1 MNKLS
6 IIVPCYNEE
15 EVAALFYQETL
26 KCVAAI
32 PDLDYEFIF
41 IDDGSKDH
49 TLDILRLLCYRDN
62 HCHYFSFSRNFGK
75 EAAMYA
81 GLEQSSGDYCVIM
94 DADLQHP
101 PALLAPM
108 YQALSQEGYDCC
120 AGKRMGREGDGAI
133 RGLLSRGFYKVIQ
146 KMTHMDM
153 SDGAGDFRMMNRT
166 MVDAILQMKEYNR
179 YTKGIFSFVGFETKW
194 LEFQNV
200 ERAAGTSKWNLKS
213 LFSYAFDGILS
224 FSTAP
229 LKLPGLLGMVLFL
242 ISCCMGILALVQ
254 QTMFHHS
261 MGSLY
266 GISLLVIFLSS
277 LQMMMIFI
285 LGEYLSR
292 DYLENKKRPLYLVR
306 ERDRQKGPLA
316 QTHEAYDRKE
326 NPKGAPKPKG
336 KARRGRPVPQ
346 S

>member
-15 EVAALFYQETL
+15 EVLPAFYEETL
-26 KCVAAI
+26 KLI
-32 PDLDYEFIF
+32 SSISGTSYEFIF

-49 TLDILRLLCYRDN
+49 TLDILRLLSYQD
-62 HCHYFSFSRNFGK
+62 HCCRYISFSRNFGK

-81 GLEQSSGDYCVIM
+81 GLSQASGDYCVIM

-108 YQALSQEGYDCC
+108 YHALAKEGFDCC
-120 AGKRMGREGDGAI
+120 AGKRVGREGDGI
-133 RGLLSRGFYKVIQ
+133 LRSFLSRSFYHVIQ
-146 KMTHMDM
+146 KLTHMNM
-153 SDGAGDFRMMNRT
+153 SDGAGDFRMMNRK

-200 ERAAGTSKWNLKS
+200 ERAAGKSKWNLGS

-229 LKLPGLLGMVLFL
+229 LKLPGILGMLLMLLSAGMGMFALFRQ
-242 ISCCMGILALVQ
+242 IF
-254 QTMFHHS
+254 FHQGMAS
-261 MGSLY
+261 WF
-266 GISLLVIFLSS
+266 IITAIVTFLSS
-277 LQMMMIFI
+277 LQLLMVFI
-285 LGEYLSR
+285 LGEYLSK
-292 DYLENKKRPLYLVR
+292 DYLENKNRPLYIVR
-306 ERDRQKGPLA
+306 E
-316 QTHEAYDRKE
+316 
-326 NPKGAPKPKG
+326 
-336 KARRGRPVPQ
+336 Q
-346 S
+346 SCDQ